1 MKETTLQAIL
11 QGAGIIVGALG
22 YHLTRRL
29 PKPKALTPLKM
40 YDSVT
45 IDNLP
50 AGGDYYLAYVDGW
63 SEVTPAKIRAKFP
76 KAKVLTFTT
85 KNIFLAQFFDVEKG
99 AGAITQVVGWFH
111 MCIDYG
117 IETPG
122 FYASLSNMPALQET
136 LAKAGINRKEY
147 LLIVA
152 DWDGKAVIPKGYNG
166 KQYLSTPKYDAS
178 VLGRKAFG

>member
-1 MKETTLQAIL
+1 MNETTIQAVL

-22 YHLTRRL
+22 YHVTKQL
-29 PKPKALTPLKM
+29 PKPKILTPLKM

-50 AGGDYYLAYVDGW
+50 PGGDYYLAYVDGW
-63 SEVTPAKIRAKFP
+63 AQVTPPKIRAKFP
-76 KAKVLTFTT
+76 NAKVLTFTT
-85 KNIFLAQFFDVEKG
+85 DHTFLAQFFDIEKR
-99 AGAITQVVGWFH
+99 AGTIAQAVGWFR

-122 FYASLSNMPALQET
+122 FYCSLSNMPELQRT
-136 LAKAGINRKEY
+136 LAAAGIRRKEY

-166 KQYLSTPKYDAS
+166 KQYLSTPKYDAT
-178 VLGRKAFG
+178 VLGRRAFG